1 METKVGQ
8 ITHFYGKLGVGIVK
22 LSAPVK
28 VGDTLHFLGSSTDFT
43 QTVGSLE
50 VDHQNMEQ
58 AKKGEEVGIKV
69 DQRVREGDEVYLVK
83 E

>member
-8 ITHFYGKLGVGIVK
+8 VTHFYGKLGVGIVK

-28 VGDTLHFLGSSTDFT
+28 AGDTLHFLGSSTDFT
-43 QTVGSLE
+43 QAAGSLQ
-50 VDHQNMEQ
+50 VNHQNVEQ
-58 AKKGEEVGIKV
+58 GKKGEEVGIKV
-69 DQRVREGDEVYLVK
+69 DQRVREGDEVYLVR